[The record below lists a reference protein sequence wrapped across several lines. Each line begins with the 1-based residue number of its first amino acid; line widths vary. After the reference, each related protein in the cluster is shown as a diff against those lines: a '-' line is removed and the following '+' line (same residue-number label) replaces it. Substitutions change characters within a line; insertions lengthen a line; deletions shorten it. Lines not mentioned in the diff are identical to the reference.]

1 MGLSPH
7 QCDTQLAIFSTLERG
22 LLVEQSL
29 KEEGE
34 DKITLGQVVFL
45 FLKPRKEVVRK
56 DPDKETL
63 VGVE

>member
-1 MGLSPH
+1 M
-7 QCDTQLAIFSTLERG
+7 
-22 LLVEQSL
+22 VEQSL

>member
-1 MGLSPH
+1 M
-7 QCDTQLAIFSTLERG
+7 
-22 LLVEQSL
+22 VQSL

-34 DKITLGQVVFL
+34 DEITLWQVVFF